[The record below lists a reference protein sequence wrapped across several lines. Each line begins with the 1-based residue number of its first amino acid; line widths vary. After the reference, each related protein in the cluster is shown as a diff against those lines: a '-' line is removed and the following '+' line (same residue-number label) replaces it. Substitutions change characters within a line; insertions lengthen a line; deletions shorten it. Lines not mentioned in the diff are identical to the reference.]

1 MTQVVE
7 VKEFL
12 EQSGTCWKTW
22 KRKSGVELGVGLS
35 LLSMVVSNLG
45 AKVIARDSDNEVLHL
60 LSMNAERNAS
70 SCQVEKLFWKNKK

>member
-22 KRKSGVELGVGLS
+22 KRKSGVELGAGLG
-35 LLSMVVSNLG
+35 LLSMVVSNLS
-45 AKVIARDSDNEVLHL
+45 AKMIATDGDNE
-60 LSMNAERNAS
+60 
-70 SCQVEKLFWKNKK
+70 